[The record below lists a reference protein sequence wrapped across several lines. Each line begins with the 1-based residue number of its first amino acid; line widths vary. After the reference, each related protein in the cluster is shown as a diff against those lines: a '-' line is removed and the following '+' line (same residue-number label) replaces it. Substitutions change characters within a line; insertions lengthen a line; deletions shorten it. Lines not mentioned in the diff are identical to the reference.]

1 MNRCIV
7 PLSILIHRVINGCSL
22 IDRRSCGSSIFLKA
36 CIGGVFIGEPFHLI
50 GELRID
56 IVLKASFVVFEHSN
70 VKINYQ
76 ISNHS
81 CLILHKIMYRLFF
94 PCIISPN
101 FNIDRNPYLLY
112 LMRKLFIYWKSV
124 SLPIKELKYGICL

>member
-1 MNRCIV
+1 MNRGIV
-7 PLSILIHRVINGCSL
+7 PLSILIHGVINGSSF
-22 IDRRSCGSSIFLKA
+22 IDRSGGGSCVFLKT
-36 CIGGVFIGEPFHLI
+36 CIGGIFIGEPFHLI
-50 GELRID
+50 GEVRID

-81 CLILHKIMYRLFF
+81 CLILHKTMYRLFF

-101 FNIDRNPYLLY
+101 FSIETNPYFFY
-112 LMRKLFIYWKSV
+112 LIRKLFIY
-124 SLPIKELKYGICL
+124 